1 MFFLA
6 LLPFYALAFL
16 WTLRLS
22 SVRSW
27 VEAALSAIPLALALF
42 TVGVGIPGRFLQDL
56 GVAFAI
62 SSVACLTV
70 SLVLLA
76 RRRSAWPQTRWPF
89 RRADLSWMGV
99 LAVVSLLVGIVTYRY
114 AIFDE
119 VRLQGHIPV
128 VEQMLRGH
136 FPPSY
141 IAFPEVDFRYHYAF
155 NILAA
160 LLAKAF
166 HLPGYLGIDLAT
178 GLCWVGFVVGLLRLF
193 RGLSIPR
200 NGWALAFV
208 FVALS
213 GGMSWLLVPRHDGGA
228 GMLFQLPHW
237 QQMFIFGRVIHPS
250 LIMYFFQHPVSL
262 GLVFFLAMLRCFQRW
277 SEDGD
282 RLSYVTGVFFL
293 GALSLAQVMLFAT
306 SLAGLGAVFF
316 YRFFRAD
323 IPRAKNFF
331 EGLGVLLG
339 ALAMAFAL
347 GGFFQWTAG
356 AESQPLR
363 LTWPP
368 GYLRN
373 EFYARGRTIAWWHA
387 LTWYFSGFG
396 LALLLIP
403 LAWWRAWRARREF
416 LVLFLL
422 AFGVFSFLVPHFF
435 QYSFSWDIV
444 KWFFAFEFSGRIL
457 AAWAFWPWVAR
468 GAARQALAWALVLF
482 GTVTPL
488 RFLGELAF
496 RSGASFTR
504 AELRIAGYRRPEWRG
519 AFAALTERM
528 IAAPENYGMVWSSPS
543 TSVSLAMAT
552 GFPMIQLDFN
562 TVAMP
567 VGRQRIADRQAVLK
581 TLAENP
587 SRPLLQELGLR
598 WIVFSCAEAKGLS
611 PTAKRLLQE
620 LEADPGVEKF
630 THSEGPRDCFQAY
643 RLR

>member
-1 MFFLA
+1 MFVLA

-27 VEAALSAIPLALALF
+27 VEAALSAIPLALALL

-56 GVAFAI
+56 DVAFAI
-62 SSVACLTV
+62 ASVACLTV
-70 SLVLLA
+70 SLALLA
-76 RRRSAWPQTRWPF
+76 RRRSAWPQTLWPF
-89 RRADLSWMGV
+89 CRADLSWLGV
-99 LAVVSLLVGIVTYRY
+99 LAVVSVLIGIVTYRY

-178 GLCWVGFVVGLLRLF
+178 GLCWVGFVTGLLLLF
-193 RGLSIPR
+193 RGLNIPR

-282 RLSYVTGVFFL
+282 RLSYATGVFLL

-306 SLAGLGAVFF
+306 SLAGLGAVFL
-316 YRFFRAD
+316 YRFFRPD
-323 IPRAKNFF
+323 ISRGRNFF

-373 EFYARGRTIAWWHA
+373 EFYARGRPIAWWQA

-403 LAWWRAWRARREF
+403 LAWWRAWRMRREF
-416 LVLFLL
+416 SVLFLL

-444 KWFFAFEFSGRIL
+444 KWFFAFEFSGRVL
-457 AAWAFWPWVAR
+457 AAWAFWPWIAQKTT
-468 GAARQALAWALVLF
+468 RQAIAWAVVLF

-488 RFLGELAF
+488 RFIGDLAF
-496 RSGASFTR
+496 RKSTAFTR
-504 AELRIAGYRRPEWRG
+504 AELRVTGYGRPERHG
-519 AFAALTERM
+519 AFAVLIERM
-528 IAAPENYGMVWSSPS
+528 IASPKNYGMVWSSPS

-552 GFPMIQLDFN
+552 GFPMMQLDFN

-567 VGRQRIADRQAVLK
+567 VGRGRIANRQTVLK

-587 SRPLLQELGLR
+587 SLTLLKELGIR
-598 WIVFSCAEAKGLS
+598 WVVFSCVEAKALS
-611 PTAKRLLQE
+611 AGAKGVLRE
-620 LEADPGVEKF
+620 LEMDASVEKF
-630 THSEGPRDCFQAY
+630 VVSQSPRDCYQTY
-643 RLR
+643 RLK